1 MTPTPSPDPAR
12 YVSPVCRDGSH
23 QACANFRGTCR
34 CTCHAAAGE
43 GTERPGGWRKKPVEV
58 EARQVHYA
66 NRFDV
71 AAWCGGEAQDAA
83 PSGNVYAPGLLSI
96 NTLEGKMWASEGDWI
111 IRGVKGEFYPCKPD
125 IFAATYEPATPQP
138 PVPPSP
144 AIELLRQV
152 YWRSPETAE
161 WMDLNEAIADLLRRN
176 GGIHTDRPVPP
187 APAPSTPGEGAG
199 RPNTAQRLA
208 PTPFETWSAGMFTGS
223 VLAAQGRPVR
233 SFSEDEIRSE
243 FTSWLEEW
251 VYESGH
257 FGTPPCRREARRA

>member
-34 CTCHAAAGE
+34 CTCHAAAVE

-144 AIELLRQV
+144 APQADGWVNVGAMPE
-152 YWRSPETAE
+152 WRALQRVEAATADAMDRGATSFEFDALTAE
-161 WMDLNEAIADLLRRN
+161 SQGAVSDFLVAVEAALLLPLHQSNDRN
-176 GGIHTDRPVPP
+176 RTR
-187 APAPSTPGEGAG
+187 
-199 RPNTAQRLA
+199 
-208 PTPFETWSAGMFTGS
+208 
-223 VLAAQGRPVR
+223 
-233 SFSEDEIRSE
+233 
-243 FTSWLEEW
+243 
-251 VYESGH
+251 
-257 FGTPPCRREARRA
+257 

>member
-1 MTPTPSPDPAR
+1 MTPTPSPDPGRCPECGCGWWEPHRTGCSEPRFLTPDPAR

-34 CTCHAAAGE
+34 CTCHAAAVE

-144 AIELLRQV
+144 APQADGWVNVGAMPE
-152 YWRSPETAE
+152 WRALQRVEAATADAMDRGATSFEFDALTAE
-161 WMDLNEAIADLLRRN
+161 SQGAVSDFLVAVEAALLLPLHQSNDRN
-176 GGIHTDRPVPP
+176 RTR
-187 APAPSTPGEGAG
+187 
-199 RPNTAQRLA
+199 
-208 PTPFETWSAGMFTGS
+208 
-223 VLAAQGRPVR
+223 
-233 SFSEDEIRSE
+233 
-243 FTSWLEEW
+243 
-251 VYESGH
+251 
-257 FGTPPCRREARRA
+257 